1 VAGLLG
7 THSRAGSATPA
18 GGRAPRRRRAG
29 ELYGVRLIDQDERRT
44 IVLQLVPARSRERLL
59 RSRSRARARSLE
71 RDASAPKRTLR
82 RRALSGL
89 GLVLT
94 VLGVLV
100 LADAVVTLVWQEPIS
115 ALYAKARQDRLSGAL
130 RAEERAAP
138 TALERRTLIKL
149 PDQASRISFL
159 ASELEHRARQGSAVG
174 RISIPRI
181 GVDFVV
187 VNGTSTADLRSGP
200 GILGE
205 TRFPG
210 IPGTT
215 AIAGHR
221 TTYLAPFRHIDRLRA
236 GNRILLRMPYA
247 RFTYTVTSK
256 RVVAPTNVRAA
267 IAQVGYS
274 RLVLSACTPL
284 FSAAKRLLV
293 FARLT
298 TTAPLAGAR
307 SGARSLRASPP
318 ARAHRAARRRLG
330 RPPRG
335 QPS

>member
-1 VAGLLG
+1 MAGLLG
-7 THSRAGSATPA
+7 TVSRASSTSPRSW
-18 GGRAPRRRRAG
+18 RAPRRRRAS
-29 ELYGVRLIDQDERRT
+29 ERDGVRLIDQDERRT
-44 IVLQLVPARSRERLL
+44 IVLQLVPARSRERLS

-71 RDASAPKRTLR
+71 RHPPEARRTR
-82 RRALSGL
+82 GVRALRAL
-89 GLVLT
+89 GLLLT
-94 VLGVLV
+94 VLGILV

-159 ASELEHRARQGSAVG
+159 ASELEHRARGGSAVG
-174 RISIPRI
+174 RIRIPRI
-181 GVDFVV
+181 GINFVV
-187 VNGTSTADLRSGP
+187 VKGTSSADLRSGP
-200 GILGE
+200 GIFSE
-205 TRFPG
+205 TPFPG
-210 IPGTT
+210 VAGTT

-221 TTYLAPFRHIDRLRA
+221 TTYLAPFRHIDRLHA
-236 GNRILLRMPYA
+236 GNRILLKMPYA
-247 RFTYTVTSK
+247 RFTYTVTGK

-267 IAQVGYS
+267 IAEVGYS

-298 TTAPLAGAR
+298 ATAPLAHAR
-307 SGARSLRASPP
+307 SGARSPRASRP
-318 ARAHRAARRRLG
+318 ALAHRAARRPLG
-330 RPPRG
+330 LPRRSRP
-335 QPS
+335 S

>member
-1 VAGLLG
+1 VAGLLSPI
-7 THSRAGSATPA
+7 SRASSSSPA
-18 GGRAPRRRRAG
+18 RGQARRDRGASERD
-29 ELYGVRLIDQDERRT
+29 GVRLIDQDERRR
-44 IVLQLVPARSRERLL
+44 IVLQLVPARSRGRIS
-59 RSRSRARARSLE
+59 RSRRARARMLE
-71 RDASAPKRTLR
+71 RALAARRTLR

-89 GLVLT
+89 GLLLT

-100 LADAVVTLVWQEPIS
+100 VADAVVTLLWQEPIS

-159 ASELEHRARQGSAVG
+159 ASELEHRAREGSAVG
-174 RISIPRI
+174 RIRIPRI
-181 GVDFVV
+181 GISFVV
-187 VNGTSTADLRSGP
+187 VKGTSSADLRSGP
-200 GILGE
+200 GIFPE
-205 TRFPG
+205 TPFPG
-210 IPGTT
+210 VAGTT

-221 TTYLAPFRHIDRLRA
+221 TTYLAPFRHIDRLHA

-247 RFTYTVTSK
+247 RFTYTVTGK

-267 IAQVGYS
+267 IAEVGYS

-298 TTAPLAGAR
+298 ATAPLSGAR
-307 SGARSLRASPP
+307 SGARSPRAPLRAH
-318 ARAHRAARRRLG
+318 AHRAARRPLGHPRRG
-330 RPPRG
+330 RP
-335 QPS
+335 S

>member
-1 VAGLLG
+1 
-7 THSRAGSATPA
+7 
-18 GGRAPRRRRAG
+18 
-29 ELYGVRLIDQDERRT
+29 
-44 IVLQLVPARSRERLL
+44 VLQLVPARSRERLL

-71 RDASAPKRTLR
+71 RHASVPKPTLR
-82 RRALSGL
+82 GRALSGL
-89 GLVLT
+89 GLVMT

-100 LADAVVTLVWQEPIS
+100 LADAVVSLVWQEPIS
-115 ALYAKARQDRLSGAL
+115 ALYAKARQDHLRGAL

-159 ASELEHRARQGSAVG
+159 ASELQHRARQGSAVG
-174 RISIPRI
+174 RIRIPSI

-187 VNGTSTADLRSGP
+187 VKGTSTADLRSGP
-200 GILGE
+200 GIFGE

-210 IPGTT
+210 IAGTT

-221 TTYLAPFRHIDRLRA
+221 TTYLAPFRHIDRLHA

-247 RFTYTVTSK
+247 RFTYTVTGK

-267 IAQVGYS
+267 VAQVGYS

-298 TTAPLAGAR
+298 ATVPLAGAR
-307 SGARSLRASPP
+307 SGARSPRASPP
-318 ARAHRAARRRLG
+318 ARAHRAARRPPGPPLRG
-330 RPPRG
+330 RP
-335 QPS
+335 S

>member
-82 RRALSGL
+82 RRALSGV

-236 GNRILLRMPYA
+236 GNRILLKMPYA
-247 RFTYTVTSK
+247 RFTYTVTGK

-267 IAQVGYS
+267 IAEVGYS

-298 TTAPLAGAR
+298 TTAPLADAR
-307 SGARSLRASPP
+307 SGARRPRASRP
-318 ARAHRAARRRLG
+318 APAHRAARRPLG
-330 RPPRG
+330 LPRRSRP
-335 QPS
+335 S

>member
-1 VAGLLG
+1 MAGLLG
-7 THSRAGSATPA
+7 TVSRASSTSPR
-18 GGRAPRRRRAG
+18 GGRGPRRRRAS
-29 ELYGVRLIDQDERRT
+29 EREGVRLIDQDERRT
-44 IVLQLVPARSRERLL
+44 IVLQLVPARSRERLS
-59 RSRSRARARSLE
+59 RSRSRARARFLE
-71 RDASAPKRTLR
+71 RHAPGAPRARGGRALRTL
-82 RRALSGL
+82 GL
-89 GLVLT
+89 LLT

-115 ALYAKARQDRLSGAL
+115 ALYAKVRQDRLSGAL

-159 ASELEHRARQGSAVG
+159 ASELDHRARQGSAVG
-174 RISIPRI
+174 RIRIPHI
-181 GVDFVV
+181 GVNFVV
-187 VNGTSTADLRSGP
+187 VKGTSSADLRSGP
-200 GILGE
+200 GIFGE
-205 TRFPG
+205 TPFPG
-210 IPGTT
+210 VPGTT

-221 TTYLAPFRHIDRLRA
+221 TTYLAPFRHIDRLHA

-247 RFTYTVTSK
+247 RFTYTVTGK

-267 IAQVGYS
+267 IAEVGYS

-298 TTAPLAGAR
+298 ATAPLANAR
-307 SGARSLRASPP
+307 SGARSPRASPP
-318 ARAHRAARRRLG
+318 ARSHLAARRPLG
-330 RPPRG
+330 RPRRS

>member
-1 VAGLLG
+1 MAGLLG
-7 THSRAGSATPA
+7 TVSRASSTSPR
-18 GGRAPRRRRAG
+18 GGRGPRRRRAS
-29 ELYGVRLIDQDERRT
+29 EREGVRLIDQDERRT
-44 IVLQLVPARSRERLL
+44 IVLQLVPARSRERLS
-59 RSRSRARARSLE
+59 RSRSRARARLLE
-71 RDASAPKRTLR
+71 RRRAGPRRTLR
-82 RRALSGL
+82 GRALSGL
-89 GLVLT
+89 GLLLT
-94 VLGVLV
+94 VLGVLL

-115 ALYAKARQDRLSGAL
+115 ALYAKIRQDRLSGAL

-159 ASELEHRARQGSAVG
+159 ASELEHRARRGSAVG
-174 RISIPRI
+174 RITIPRI
-181 GVDFVV
+181 GVNFVV
-187 VNGTSTADLRSGP
+187 VKGTSTADLRGGP
-200 GILGE
+200 GIFSE
-205 TRFPG
+205 TPFPG
-210 IPGTT
+210 VPGTT

-221 TTYLAPFRHIDRLRA
+221 TTYLAPFRHIDRLHA

-247 RFTYTVTSK
+247 RFTYTVTGK

-267 IAQVGYS
+267 IAEVGYS

-298 TTAPLAGAR
+298 ATAPLANAR
-307 SGARSLRASPP
+307 SGARSPRASPP
-318 ARAHRAARRRLG
+318 ARSHLAARRPLG
-330 RPPRG
+330 RPRRS

>member
-1 VAGLLG
+1 MAGLLG
-7 THSRAGSATPA
+7 TVSRASSSSPR
-18 GGRAPRRRRAG
+18 GGRGTRRRRAG
-29 ELYGVRLIDQDERRT
+29 ERDGVRLIDQDEQRT
-44 IVLQLVPARSRERLL
+44 IVLQLVPARSRERLS
-59 RSRSRARARSLE
+59 RSRNRARARFLE
-71 RDASAPKRTLR
+71 RQAAAPGRTLR

-115 ALYAKARQDRLSGAL
+115 ALYAKVRQDRLSGAL

-159 ASELEHRARQGSAVG
+159 ASALEHRAREGSAVG
-174 RISIPRI
+174 RIWIPRI
-181 GVDFVV
+181 GVNFVV
-187 VNGTSTADLRSGP
+187 VKGTSSADLRSGP
-200 GILGE
+200 GIFPE
-205 TRFPG
+205 TPFPG
-210 IPGTT
+210 LAGTT

-221 TTYLAPFRHIDRLRA
+221 TTYLAPFRHIDRLHA
-236 GNRILLRMPYA
+236 GNRILLRLPYA
-247 RFTYTVTSK
+247 RFTYTVTGK

-267 IAQVGYS
+267 IAEVGYS

-298 TTAPLAGAR
+298 ATAPLANAR
-307 SGARSLRASPP
+307 SGARSPRASPP
-318 ARAHRAARRRLG
+318 ARSHLAARRPPGPPRRG
-330 RPPRG
+330 RP
-335 QPS
+335 S